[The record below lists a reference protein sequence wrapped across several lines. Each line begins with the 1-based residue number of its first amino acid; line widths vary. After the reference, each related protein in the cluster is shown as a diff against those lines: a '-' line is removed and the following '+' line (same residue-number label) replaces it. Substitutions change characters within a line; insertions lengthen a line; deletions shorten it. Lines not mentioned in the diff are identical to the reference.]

1 MANPE
6 LVTVVI
12 PAHNEERFLGA
23 CLESVRAQDYPD
35 LQIVVVDNASTDDT
49 AGVVRQHRRADP
61 RVELVQTGQL
71 SIPVALNLGL
81 ARARGRWLVRVDAH
95 STVAETY
102 VRTAV
107 THLRQ
112 GEWGGV
118 GGRKDGVGVTP
129 AGRAIA
135 VAMSSRLAVGN
146 SVYHFGTRGQEVDHL
161 PFGAYPVSLVRE
173 AGGWDEDLTANED
186 FEFDYRLRRAGRRLW
201 FDPTM
206 VIRWHCR
213 QSLPDLFRQYVRYG
227 RGKVDVAMLH
237 PDSLSPR
244 HLAPPLLVV
253 YLAGAALAATRR
265 PGLTSVLVAPYLLA
279 LGLEGVRLAP
289 RLGHPGEQVRVPAAI
304 AAMHVGWG
312 LGFCS
317 GLRRQLTSRLLATR
331 IGRE

>member
-129 AGRAIA
+129 AV
-135 VAMSSRLAVGN
+135 VAD
-146 SVYHFGTRGQEVDHL
+146 Q
-161 PFGAYPVSLVRE
+161 PP
-173 AGGWDEDLTANED
+173 
-186 FEFDYRLRRAGRRLW
+186 
-201 FDPTM
+201 
-206 VIRWHCR
+206 
-213 QSLPDLFRQYVRYG
+213 
-227 RGKVDVAMLH
+227 
-237 PDSLSPR
+237 PR
-244 HLAPPLLVV
+244 HAGTPPP
-253 YLAGAALAATRR
+253 
-265 PGLTSVLVAPYLLA
+265 PGRN
-279 LGLEGVRLAP
+279 EP
-289 RLGHPGEQVRVPAAI
+289 RGSKPPRAAI
-304 AAMHVGWG
+304 RG
-312 LGFCS
+312 
-317 GLRRQLTSRLLATR
+317 
-331 IGRE
+331 